1 MWYDIFAVFRE
12 KPCHS
17 YQIIHCHSD
26 TILGRIFRVTF
37 MQASPE
43 LILGSLIGLLGAALY
58 GLSVVVYRSQ
68 SEEIKPVAISSIKMW
83 VALPFMA
90 IMVLIIPGIDSIF
103 LPLTTIAILG
113 ISVTLGAVLGDTIYL
128 WSQERIGVS
137 YAFPL
142 AMSFPI
148 MTYFLTVIFL
158 GEPPI
163 LTRLAGAIVAVI
175 GVILISNEQNR
186 NQEPQENIETSSSPR
201 RLDLWGIAGALTTA
215 VLYAVG
221 TTLLQVGI
229 EGVDVIGGSFVRIVI
244 GSIAFT
250 PMFAAARYKGMKWPT
265 RRATKRVIVA
275 GFFGMALGSL
285 LYVGAVSMIGA
296 TIMSVI
302 ASTAPLFAIPV
313 SVFVL
318 KEKVT
323 PIALV
328 GVALTL
334 SGIALVVMGF

>member
-1 MWYDIFAVFRE
+1 
-12 KPCHS
+12 
-17 YQIIHCHSD
+17 
-26 TILGRIFRVTF
+26 

-43 LILGSLIGLLGAALY
+43 LILGSLIGLFGAALY

-68 SEEIKPVAISSIKMW
+68 SDEIRPVAISSIKMW
-83 VALPFMA
+83 VALPFTA
-90 IMVLIIPGIDSIF
+90 LLVFLLPGIDSIF
-103 LPLTTIAILG
+103 LPLATVAVLG
-113 ISVTLGAVLGDTIYL
+113 ISVTLGAVIGDTIYL

-137 YAFPL
+137 YAFPI

-158 GEPPI
+158 GEPPV

-186 NQEPQENIETSSSPR
+186 NQEPQKDNVPINSRR
-201 RLDLWGIAGALTTA
+201 RLDLWGLAGALVTA

-229 EGVDVIGGSFVRIVI
+229 EGVDVISGSFVRILF
-244 GSIAFT
+244 GSIAFV
-250 PMFAAARYKGMKWPT
+250 PIFAVARQQGMSLPT
-265 RRATKRVIVA
+265 RKATTRVIIA
-275 GFFGMALGSL
+275 GFFGMALGSI
-285 LYVGAVSMIGA
+285 LYVAAVAMVGAA
-296 TIMSVI
+296 IMSVL

-313 SVFVL
+313 SVLIL

-323 PIALV
+323 PLALV
-328 GVALTL
+328 GVALTMM
-334 SGIALVVMGF
+334 GIVLVVMGF